1 MKPSLMARP
10 AATASAK
17 APTVHTPAVRM
28 RLRRAS
34 ISRISTNRAAESSR
48 PSKMKMCDPCGDVET
63 MRMRWNSGRKL
74 KTANTRKNST
84 NWRTAKI
91 RFLTKSGSSGN
102 VPLEGTLILEPDG
115 PALRDET
122 GSPARGSRRESWHRS
137 HFRQCGKA
145 PLRCGGLDLA
155 VDLAPEQQ
163 HQSAEIE
170 PRQKNNHR
178 AQRPVDGRV
187 AVEEVQV
194 DTQADRGE
202 HPADDPDCTPR
213 GEPSPLPLL
222 YIGRPIVDRSE
233 E

>member
-63 MRMRWNSGRKL
+63 MRMRWNGGRKL
-74 KTANTRKNST
+74 NTAYTRKNST

-122 GSPARGSRRESWHRS
+122 GMRAAGVEVRIMASEPFPPTRRDAFRWRRPRSRCRPRPRAAAS
-137 HFRQCGKA
+137 
-145 PLRCGGLDLA
+145 A
-155 VDLAPEQQ
+155 VQ
-163 HQSAEIE
+163 
-170 PRQKNNHR
+170 
-178 AQRPVDGRV
+178 
-187 AVEEVQV
+187 VEEAGVGNERHQLAQVAHRERFASEQNQAQGVQRV
-194 DTQADRGE
+194 RLE
-202 HPADDPDCTPR
+202 
-213 GEPSPLPLL
+213 
-222 YIGRPIVDRSE
+222 
-233 E
+233 